1 MYPYRSIMVDKHG
14 HLTRGIWQV
23 DDPHRPNTMESA
35 WLTKQLD
42 QSAEITVIP
51 ETLPFSL
58 RTGDQITPLDGSFAL
73 IADGDGNVQWEMRKV
88 ADDGSITTTS
98 GIHCQEE
105 PEGTQSAVAD
115 NTEVPE

>member
-1 MYPYRSIMVDKHG
+1 MIPYRSIMVDG
-14 HLTRGIWQV
+14 DGPLTRCIWQV
-23 DDPHRPNTMESA
+23 DNPYRPNTMESA

-88 ADDGSITTTS
+88 ADDGSIITTS
-98 GIHCQEE
+98 GTHCQEE
-105 PEGTQSAVAD
+105 ADETQLAVAD